1 MIIKLFLFLHIKK
14 NIIMKRFISLLVI
27 VLMALTFISC
37 KSEPEKIVDKYYKAM
52 QDKDYP
58 TAIKTAL
65 GDPIIDGDRE
75 LTAEESEE
83 IVNALADKLASA
95 LENTT
100 ITDYKIEGCEM
111 SESKDTAVVKVTFT
125 TESDGV
131 AKTDVEEVELAKDE
145 KGIWRM
151 GI

>member
-1 MIIKLFLFLHIKK
+1 MKK
-14 NIIMKRFISLLVI
+14 IISLLVV

-65 GDPIIDGDRE
+65 GDPIFDGERE

-83 IVNALADKLASA
+83 IVNALSDKLSSA
-95 LENTT
+95 MENTA
-100 ITDYKIEGCEM
+100 ITEYKIMGCEM
-111 SESKDTAVVKVTFT
+111 SEGKDSAVVKVSFT
-125 TESDGV
+125 TETDGV
-131 AKTDVEEVELAKDE
+131 AESDEEEVKLAKDE
-145 KGIWRM
+145 NGIWRM